1 MPPISI
7 CGLTSSPAASL
18 RIVDGYAPLR
28 PVSSF
33 EIVSRATPLLSANS
47 SWLITAPC
55 RMRRKRGRSILQTSK
70 TLQKPCIKPTTML
83 RYLEYSVLSGIR
95 GSLVMSLDPRLVV
108 PYVTEQSPRGERTM
122 DIYSRLLADRIIFI
136 GMPVDDQIANV
147 VMAQLLH
154 LDSEDPEQ
162 DINLYINSPGG
173 SVHAGM
179 AIYDTMQYVN
189 ADVATT
195 ALGMAASMGSFLLTA
210 GAKGKRSALPNARIL
225 LHQPHIG
232 GGLGGQ
238 VSDVEIHAR
247 ELVRTKK
254 RMNELYSQMTGQ
266 PIEKIERD
274 TDRDYMLGPE
284 EALEYG
290 VIDRVVNRL
299 QEGVI
304 AAGG

>member
-1 MPPISI
+1 M
-7 CGLTSSPAASL
+7 G
-18 RIVDGYAPLR
+18 
-28 PVSSF
+28 
-33 EIVSRATPLLSANS
+33 
-47 SWLITAPC
+47 
-55 RMRRKRGRSILQTSK
+55 
-70 TLQKPCIKPTTML
+70 
-83 RYLEYSVLSGIR
+83 
-95 GSLVMSLDPRLVV
+95 LDPRLVV

-136 GMPVDDQIANV
+136 GMPVDDQVANV

-173 SVHAGM
+173 SVYAGM
-179 AIYDTMQYVN
+179 AIYDTMQFVN

-247 ELVRTKK
+247 ELVRTKR
-254 RMNELYSQMTGQ
+254 RMNELYAEMTGQ
-266 PIEKIERD
+266 PVEKIERD

-284 EALEYG
+284 EAVEYG
-290 VIDRVVNRL
+290 VIDRVVNRPA
-299 QEGVI
+299 ETVI
-304 AAGG
+304 SAGK

>member
-1 MPPISI
+1 M
-7 CGLTSSPAASL
+7 G
-18 RIVDGYAPLR
+18 
-28 PVSSF
+28 
-33 EIVSRATPLLSANS
+33 
-47 SWLITAPC
+47 
-55 RMRRKRGRSILQTSK
+55 
-70 TLQKPCIKPTTML
+70 
-83 RYLEYSVLSGIR
+83 
-95 GSLVMSLDPRLVV
+95 LDPRLVV

-136 GMPVDDQIANV
+136 GTPVDDQVANV

-154 LDSEDPEQ
+154 LDSEEPEQ

-173 SVHAGM
+173 SVYAGM
-179 AIYDTMQYVN
+179 AIYDTMQFVN

-247 ELVRTKK
+247 ELVRTKR
-254 RMNELYSQMTGQ
+254 RMNELYAEMTGQ
-266 PIEKIERD
+266 PVEKIERD

-284 EALEYG
+284 EAVEYG
-290 VIDRVVNRL
+290 VIDRVVNRPA
-299 QEGVI
+299 ENVV
-304 AAGG
+304 AAGK

>member
-1 MPPISI
+1 M
-7 CGLTSSPAASL
+7 G
-18 RIVDGYAPLR
+18 
-28 PVSSF
+28 
-33 EIVSRATPLLSANS
+33 
-47 SWLITAPC
+47 
-55 RMRRKRGRSILQTSK
+55 
-70 TLQKPCIKPTTML
+70 
-83 RYLEYSVLSGIR
+83 
-95 GSLVMSLDPRLVV
+95 LDPRLVV

-136 GMPVDDQIANV
+136 GTPVDDQVANV

-173 SVHAGM
+173 SVYAGM
-179 AIYDTMQYVN
+179 AIYDTMQFVN

-247 ELVRTKK
+247 ELVRTKR
-254 RMNELYSQMTGQ
+254 RMNELYAEMTGQ
-266 PIEKIERD
+266 PVEKIERD

-284 EALEYG
+284 EAVEYG
-290 VIDRVVNRL
+290 VIDRVVNRPA
-299 QEGVI
+299 ENVI
-304 AAGG
+304 AAGK

>member
-1 MPPISI
+1 M
-7 CGLTSSPAASL
+7 G
-18 RIVDGYAPLR
+18 
-28 PVSSF
+28 
-33 EIVSRATPLLSANS
+33 
-47 SWLITAPC
+47 
-55 RMRRKRGRSILQTSK
+55 
-70 TLQKPCIKPTTML
+70 
-83 RYLEYSVLSGIR
+83 
-95 GSLVMSLDPRLVV
+95 LDPRLVV

-136 GMPVDDQIANV
+136 GMPVDDQVANV

-173 SVHAGM
+173 SVYAGM
-179 AIYDTMQYVN
+179 AIYDTMQFVN

-247 ELVRTKK
+247 ELVRTKR
-254 RMNELYSQMTGQ
+254 RMNELYAEMTGQ
-266 PIEKIERD
+266 PVEKIERD

-284 EALEYG
+284 EAVEYG
-290 VIDRVVNRL
+290 VIDRVVNRPA
-299 QEGVI
+299 ESVV
-304 AAGG
+304 AARK